1 MRIAVNLRLYVK
13 GKIGGLENYVR
24 HVVSSLDARQRAAGI
39 PLTVFAHRDEVENV
53 RELAPGSSIIPVV
66 HDSAAATMEAALAQ
80 GQFDLLFCPLLVLD
94 PMKVKIPSAVM
105 MPDLQH
111 EFFPDFFDSD
121 TLKWRR
127 QTYRPSTIHASQ
139 IFTLSEHA
147 KKTIVDIF
155 RADPAKVEVIYLDV
169 DEEFRN
175 SRPDKASAAF
185 RALHLP
191 EEFLFYPANFWP
203 HKNHV
208 NLLHAFKILLAK
220 RPNLGLVLTGSDDG
234 GGSVRAKIQAL
245 GIEKNTFL
253 PGYVD
258 RSVLVELYRRAS
270 ALTFVSRFE
279 GFGIPILEAFHAG
292 IPVVTSRAGSC
303 EEIAGG
309 AAVIVDPLDPSSIAT
324 GIDRVLSDAPLRE
337 QLIAAGHR
345 RAELFSW
352 DRAFRLTLAA
362 FERITTGHK
371 ERVPRIEVQGYPTVS
386 IVTPSYNMGRFIRH
400 TIDSV
405 LNQDYPHIDYIVM
418 DAGSRDETVEIL
430 NSYKDRLRFESKP
443 DSGQAD
449 AVNKG
454 FSISRGQVFTF
465 LNADDTY
472 LPGAVGTA
480 VNHMLANPT
489 MGVVYGEA
497 NYVKEDGTVIG
508 RYPTLPF
515 DAQLLNRSCFICQP
529 AAFMWSDVF
538 QTAGFMNPGLHYA
551 LDYDLWMRIAKLYP
565 MLKVDEYLATSR
577 MYREN
582 KTLGKRRPVYM
593 EIMSAA
599 KVHYGYVPFDW
610 VFGYAS
616 YLLDRKDQFFDV
628 SHPSLPKIALSFALG
643 SYYNKTQ
650 MRRYWREWGVHLGL
664 AGSFE
669 GRYGDG
675 WISRRYVHECEVGPR
690 CRAIRIAGRHLA
702 PLKEGLNLS
711 VKVENALIGGIE
723 VKEHGPFQLNME
735 YPPQFRDRKVRLTLQ
750 ANRTFRPGANGDYRR
765 LSCLIDSIVFEG
777 NEQGE

>member
-13 GKIGGLENYVR
+13 GEIGGLENYIR
-24 HVVSSLDARQRAAGI
+24 HVVSALDAKQSVAGS
-39 PLTVFAHRDEVENV
+39 PLTIFAHVKEADNV
-53 RELAPGSSIIPVV
+53 RELAPEATIVPVV
-66 HDSAAATMEAALAQ
+66 HDTAVAAMESELAR
-80 GQFDLLFCPLLVLD
+80 GNFDLLFCPLLVLD

-111 EFFPDFFDSD
+111 EFFPEFFDSD

-127 QTYRPSTIHASQ
+127 QTYRPSTIHATQ

-147 KKTIVDIF
+147 KKTIIDNF
-155 RADPAKVEVIYLDV
+155 RVDPAKIEVIYLDV
-169 DEEFRN
+169 DDEFRDFQP
-175 SRPDKASAAF
+175 SEASAAF
-185 RALHLP
+185 RALQLP
-191 EEFLFYPANFWP
+191 EQFLFYPANFWP
-203 HKNHV
+203 HKNHA
-208 NLLHAFKILLAK
+208 NLLHAFKILLAR
-220 RPNLGLVLTGSDDG
+220 RPNLGLVLTGAETGSE
-234 GGSVRAKIQAL
+234 SVRKLIKELELQRN
-245 GIEKNTFL
+245 IFL

-258 RSVLVELYRRAS
+258 RSVLVELYRHAS
-270 ALTFVSRFE
+270 ALTFISRFE

-292 IPVVTSRAGSC
+292 TPVVTSRAGSC

-309 AAVIVDPLDPSSIAT
+309 AAAVVDPIDPFAIAA
-324 GIDRVLSDAPLRE
+324 GIDSVLSDSSLRE
-337 QLIAAGHR
+337 RLIAAGHER
-345 RAELFSW
+345 SRHFSW

-362 FERITTGHK
+362 FERITTGVK
-371 ERVPRIEVQGYPTVS
+371 ERVPRIEVEGYPVVS
-386 IVTPSYNMGRFIRH
+386 VVTPSYNMGRFIRH
-400 TIDSV
+400 TVDSV

-418 DAGSRDETVEIL
+418 DAGSKDDTVEIL
-430 NSYKDRLRFESKP
+430 NSYSGRLRFESKP
-443 DSGQAD
+443 DKGQAD

-454 FSISRGQVFTF
+454 FSISRGQIFTF

-480 VNHMLANPT
+480 VTHMLANPT

-497 NYVKEDGTVIG
+497 NYVREDGTVIG

-515 DAQLLNRSCFICQP
+515 DAQVLNHRCFICQP

-538 QTAGFMNPGLHYA
+538 QTAGFMNPDLHYA
-551 LDYDLWMRIAKLYP
+551 LDYDLWMRIAKLFP
-565 MLKVDEYLATSR
+565 MLKVDDYLATSR

-582 KTLGKRRPVYM
+582 KTLGMRRPVYM

-628 SHPSLPKIALSFALG
+628 SHPSLPKIILSLALG

-650 MRRYWREWGVHLGL
+650 MPRYWREWGLHLGF

-675 WISRRYVHECEVGPR
+675 WISRRYVHECEVGAN
-690 CRAIRIAGRHLA
+690 CRAIHIAGRHLA

-711 VKVENALIGGIE
+711 VKLENAVIGGIE
-723 VKEHGPFQLNME
+723 VKEHGPFQLDMSCPAE
-735 YPPQFRDRKVRLTLQ
+735 FRDRKVRLILQ

-777 NEQGE
+777 NE